1 MTNRN
6 RLSPEAPYRP
16 LKNVLIGTSLGE
28 ESDQVVR
35 AGLAM
40 ARAAGAYV
48 HLIHAAELKPLG
60 YELGAGPTEREQIVQ
75 LSGEL
80 HRQVRRLGLD
90 DSVLAE
96 ARVVVGAP
104 NRVLAEAARQ
114 VNADLIVVG
123 ATGSGPFAAELLGST
138 ADRVLRKALC
148 PVLIVREGLQ
158 VPPRK
163 VLAPVDLSTL
173 SGDTLR
179 CGLHLLAQL
188 AGSGGVEVRAMH
200 ALSLLDALAV
210 RQRTEGTPIEQVER
224 NTAQELQ
231 RFVLENRA
239 EAPFHVEPA
248 VIRGEARTEI
258 LHSLEEHPF
267 DLVILGTHGRGGLD
281 RLVLGSVASTVARK
295 APCSVLVIP
304 AEAALEEGIADAIA
318 SQAVPSWHQ
327 EPVTAGA

>member
-1 MTNRN
+1 MTTRN

-16 LKNVLIGTSLGE
+16 LKSVLIGTSLGE

-40 ARAAGAYV
+40 ARAAGAHV

-60 YELGAGPTEREQIVQ
+60 YEVGAGPIEREQIARLNEELRQQVQ
-75 LSGEL
+75 
-80 HRQVRRLGLD
+80 RLGLD
-90 DSVLAE
+90 DSVLAD
-96 ARVVVGAP
+96 ARVVAGAAH
-104 NRVLAEAARQ
+104 RVLPEAARQ
-114 VNADLIVVG
+114 IDADLIVVG

-138 ADRVLRKALC
+138 ADRVVRKALC
-148 PVLIVREGLQ
+148 PVLIVRKGLQ

-173 SGDTLR
+173 SGDTFR

-188 AGSGGVEVRAMH
+188 AGSDGIEVCAMH
-200 ALSLLDALAV
+200 ALSLLDALAE

-224 NTAQELQ
+224 NTAQELR
-231 RFVLENRA
+231 RFILENRA
-239 EAPFHVEPA
+239 GAPFHVEPA
-248 VIRGEARTEI
+248 VLPGEARTEI
-258 LHSLEEHPF
+258 LRSVEENPV

-304 AEAALEEGIADAIA
+304 AEVALEEGIADAIET
-318 SQAVPSWHQ
+318 QTMPSWHR
-327 EPVTAGA
+327 EPAVAGA